1 MVSHA
6 GPPSIRDARDS
17 FAALAGGVTDPRGK
31 RPADEGAMRGGHPI
45 EAERPL
51 QLSFS
56 KAALLSHLALIGL
69 LGLFAWWLDSR
80 PDRAILPPRTV
91 ALHVEPVLFDPA
103 RFAPLR
109 LARAWRLTADD
120 PRFGGVSGLA
130 VDEAGLIA
138 LTDAGAVIRFA
149 RPTGRRATA
158 VVMDLPTGPGRP
170 GYKKHRDSEA
180 LARDPAGR
188 GWWVAFEN
196 HHQLWLYDRNFSR
209 AIGRIDL
216 GEDRWP
222 HNKGVEAMLADLG
235 GLLLLPENG
244 EEVIRIRKA
253 QAHRALLGKPIGRL
267 SEAVRLPDRGILL
280 IARRAGPS
288 GFRNALVPLLRG
300 DRLGQPIALG
310 LGRLD
315 NAEALAAEPIA
326 GGTRLWLMT
335 DDNFS
340 WPMRTLLVALD
351 FPARRDPKP
360 NPIKR

>member
-1 MVSHA
+1 MFRKAPLVSH
-6 GPPSIRDARDS
+6 
-17 FAALAGGVTDPRGK
+17 L
-31 RPADEGAMRGGHPI
+31 M
-45 EAERPL
+45 L
-51 QLSFS
+51 
-56 KAALLSHLALIGL
+56 LALIGA
-69 LGLFAWWLDSR
+69 FAWWLDRR
-80 PDRAILPPRTV
+80 PDRLILPPLTV
-91 ALHVEPVLFDPA
+91 ALHFEPVAFDPQ

-109 LARAWRLTADD
+109 LAGAWRLTADD

-130 VDEAGLIA
+130 VDRAGLIA

-149 RPTGRRATA
+149 RPSGRHATA
-158 VVMDLPTGPGRP
+158 VIRDVPAGPGRS

-196 HHQLWLYDRNFSR
+196 HHQLWLYDRDFSR

-216 GEDRWP
+216 GRDRWP
-222 HNKGVEAMLADLG
+222 HNIGVEAMLADPG
-235 GLLLLPENG
+235 GLLLLPEAG
-244 EEVIRIRKA
+244 KEVIRVTKA
-253 QAHRALLGKPIGRL
+253 RARRSSLGEPMGRL
-267 SEAVRLPDRGILL
+267 SEAVRLPDRGIML
-280 IARRAGPS
+280 IARRATPG
-288 GFRNALVPLLRG
+288 GIRNALVPLLPG

-351 FPARRDPKP
+351 LPARRHLKP
-360 NPIKR
+360 NSIKR

>member
-1 MVSHA
+1 M
-6 GPPSIRDARDS
+6 GGAR
-17 FAALAGGVTDPRGK
+17 
-31 RPADEGAMRGGHPI
+31 PI

-51 QLSFS
+51 QPLFR
-56 KAALLSHLALIGL
+56 KAPLVSHLILLALIGA
-69 LGLFAWWLDSR
+69 FAWWLDSR
-80 PDRAILPPRTV
+80 PDRAMLPPRTV
-91 ALHVEPVLFDPA
+91 ALHFEPVALDPA
-103 RFAPLR
+103 RFAPLG
-109 LARAWRLTADD
+109 LAGAWRLTAKD

-130 VDEAGLIA
+130 IDDAGLIA

-149 RPTGRRATA
+149 RPSGRDATA
-158 VVMDLPTGPGRP
+158 EIRDLPSGPGWP

-188 GWWVAFEN
+188 GWWVAFEH
-196 HHQLWLYDRNFSR
+196 HHQLWLYDRDFSR

-216 GEDRWP
+216 GRDRWP
-222 HNKGVEAMLADLG
+222 NNIGVEAMVAEPG
-235 GLLLLPENG
+235 ELLLLPEAG
-244 EEVIRIRKA
+244 EKVIRITKT
-253 QAHRALLGKPIGRL
+253 QALRSPLGRPMGRL

-280 IARRAGPS
+280 IARRVTAG
-288 GFRNALVPLLRG
+288 GFRNALVPLLPG
-300 DRLGQPIALG
+300 DRLGQPVALG

-351 FPARRDPKP
+351 LPSTPQP
-360 NPIKR
+360 NPKSN